1 MVGGHLRI
9 HDRVY
14 LHEVAM
20 KIKICGITNLDDAL
34 ASIDYGAD
42 ALGFVFYPKSPRYI
56 TPEKAGEITAQ
67 LPPFITTV
75 GVFVNEAP
83 ANIKEV
89 MTLARLQ
96 VLQLHGDETPHAC
109 STWSPVVKAFRVKD
123 FVDLKPLEQ
132 YKSLSAYLID
142 TYAPSTYGG
151 TGQIFNWDIA
161 VEAKKFGRIILSGGL
176 TPENIEK
183 AVRWVKPYAVDVS
196 SGVEA
201 EKGKKDSKKLK
212 EFIER
217 AKAASRQP

>member
-1 MVGGHLRI
+1 
-9 HDRVY
+9 
-14 LHEVAM
+14 M
-20 KIKICGITNLDDAL
+20 KIKICGITNLEDAL
-34 ASIDYGAD
+34 ASIEYGAD
-42 ALGFVFYPKSPRYI
+42 ALGFVFFPKSPRYI

-75 GVFVNEAP
+75 GVFVNEEP
-83 ANIKEV
+83 AKIKEI
-89 MTLARLQ
+89 MASARLH
-96 VLQLHGDETPHAC
+96 VLQLHGDETPDSC

-123 FVDLKPLEQ
+123 FVDLKPLEH
-132 YKSLSAYLID
+132 YKGVSAYLID
-142 TYAPSTYGG
+142 TFAPSSYGG

-161 VEAKKFGRIILSGGL
+161 VEAKKFGNIILSGGL

-201 EKGKKDSKKLK
+201 DKGKKDLKKVK

-217 AKAASRQP
+217 AERGC